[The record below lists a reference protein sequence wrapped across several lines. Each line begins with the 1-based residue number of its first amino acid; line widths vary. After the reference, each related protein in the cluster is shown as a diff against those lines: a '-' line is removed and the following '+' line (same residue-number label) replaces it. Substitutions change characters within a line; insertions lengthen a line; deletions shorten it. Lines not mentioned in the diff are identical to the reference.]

1 MDKKLFEK
9 LFRDNEYRNNYQLA
23 PWIYDKLMNKL
34 YENKNNLIL
43 HEVTGFDFENNR
55 TRWMLDIV
63 KNLWR
68 SFPND

>member
-1 MDKKLFEK
+1 MG
-9 LFRDNEYRNNYQLA
+9 
-23 PWIYDKLMNKL
+23 KL
-34 YENKNNLIL
+34 YENKHNLIL